1 MVVNRILKLWACS
14 SFLFALARNTYF
26 LFSPKEI
33 TLCEDFPHSA
43 FCVALSITKSHFL
56 ANEFLRGFSVNRF
69 SGLVFEIG
77 LLVVSI
83 LIEKFCQM
91 FF

>member
-1 MVVNRILKLWACS
+1 MVINRILKFWTCS
-14 SFLFALARNTYF
+14 SFLLALARHTYF
-26 LFSPKEI
+26 LFSPKEVP
-33 TLCEDFPHSA
+33 LCQDFPHSA

-56 ANEFLRGFSVNRF
+56 ANEFLWSFSINCF

-83 LIEKFCQM
+83 LIKEFCQM